1 MKTRSLILAFLTPFL
16 LQAQYYFNDIIST
29 LETNRQM
36 KTYAAN
42 KVKMVTATGFD
53 ANGVKATDFSEVQEV
68 RDNGRTLKVSNR
80 TGASFSAVYNR
91 FDEQHR
97 LSSVSDTTAAVQS
110 VTTYQYDAAGRI
122 ARIENTVR
130 DSAND
135 FNQSEV
141 HQWTYRA
148 DGTPSVMWRIIN
160 GSDSLEIRFFPDEE
174 GNPGDEKTFRRGIES
189 AAVYYYYDEKRRMTD
204 MVRYNTKFKRLM
216 PDLMFEYDDNDRVIQ
231 KITTTSSQSLGYLIW
246 RYLFDEK
253 GLKTKEA
260 LFNDDKQL
268 TGKIEYAYQFF
279 P

>member
-1 MKTRSLILAFLTPFL
+1 MKTIFLILAFFTPFL

-42 KVKMVTATGFD
+42 KVKMVTATGYD

-80 TGASFSAVYNR
+80 TGSSFSAVYNR

-97 LSSVSDTTAAVQS
+97 LTSVSDTTAAVQS

-122 ARIENTVR
+122 IQIANTVR

-141 HQWTYRA
+141 HQWIYRA
-148 DGTPSVMWRIIN
+148 DGSPSAMWRIIN

-174 GNPGDEKTFRRGIES
+174 GNPGDEKTFRKGVES
-189 AAVYYYYDEKRRMTD
+189 AAVYYYYDDKRRLTD
-204 MVRYNTKFKRLM
+204 IVRYNTKFKRLM
-216 PDLMFEYDDNDRVIQ
+216 PDLMFEYDENDRIIQ
-231 KITTTSSQSLGYLIW
+231 KITTTSSRSMGYLIW
-246 RYLFDEK
+246 RYIFDEK

-260 LFNDDKQL
+260 LFNDEKQL
-268 TGKIEYAYQFF
+268 TGKIEFAYIFQ

>member
-1 MKTRSLILAFLTPFL
+1 MKTRSLLLAFLTPFV

-36 KTYAAN
+36 QTYTAN

-80 TGASFSAVYNR
+80 TGSSFNAVYNR

-97 LSSVSDTTAAVQS
+97 LTSVSDTTETVQS
-110 VTTYQYDAAGRI
+110 VSNYQYDEAGRI
-122 ARIENTVR
+122 FRITNTVR
-130 DSAND
+130 DIAND
-135 FNQSEV
+135 FNQAEV
-141 HQWTYRA
+141 HHWIYRA
-148 DGTPSVMWRIIN
+148 DGSPSAMWRIIN

-174 GNPGDEKTFRRGIES
+174 GNTGDEKTFRKGLET
-189 AAVYYYYDEKRRMTD
+189 AAVYYYYDDKRRLSD
-204 MVRYNTKFKRLM
+204 IVRYNTKFKRLM
-216 PDLMFEYDDNDRVIQ
+216 PDLMFEYDENDRIIQ
-231 KITTTSSQSLGYLIW
+231 KITTTSSRSVGYLIW
-246 RYLFDEK
+246 RYIFDEK

-260 LFNDDKQL
+260 LFNDEKQL
-268 TGKIEYAYQFF
+268 TGKIEYAYHFF